1 MLHGETIHS
10 MLPQDLP
17 WWEPDHFVF
26 FSILY
31 VILLCIVSGMGY
43 CLVKAVM
50 ETLRETSRGQHH

>member
-10 MLPQDLP
+10 VLPQDLP

-31 VILLCIVSGMGY
+31 LVLLGIASGLGY
-43 CLVKAVM
+43 CLVRSVM
-50 ETLRETSRGQHH
+50 ETLREASRGHQH